1 MKIALIGYGKMGKE
15 IEDIAL
21 QRGHEIVFKS
31 SSKLTDSSHGLELA
45 DVAIEFTRPD
55 AAADN
60 ILHCFEKKVPVVV
73 GTTGWYQRL
82 PEIKEVAYQH
92 NGTLLYSTNFSIGV
106 NIVFH
111 LNELL
116 AKLMDKNGEYS
127 ASITEIHH
135 SQKLDKPS
143 GTAITLAEG
152 ILANIAA
159 LKEWKLDIET
169 MESVLPIHS
178 ERMGDV
184 PGTHIISYESDVD
197 KIQITHEA
205 KSRKGFALGAVKA
218 AEWLHGKNGVYTM
231 KDFLKF

>member
-1 MKIALIGYGKMGKE
+1 MGKE

-82 PEIKEVAYQH
+82 PEIKEVAYHH

-169 MESVLPIHS
+169 MESILPIHS
-178 ERMGDV
+178 KRMGDV

>member
-1 MKIALIGYGKMGKE
+1 MGKE